1 MLEKKTHA
9 LVPTHENKTNT
20 QQTGQ
25 QRPEAAAP
33 AALRRNVRVLGTM
46 SPFYSAGH
54 PKSWGEIYADTYTDA
69 NARTGLQPAAAA
81 SHTTFFK

>member
-54 PKSWGEIYADTYTDA
+54 PKS
-69 NARTGLQPAAAA
+69 
-81 SHTTFFK
+81 